1 MCLPGRGCA
10 GCSHARPA
18 RSPSQARPSRA
29 VPAAPGS
36 GDSDTAPSP
45 RLSFGASQH
54 KPPAQNVRPPHPA
67 FCSGGSFSS
76 SFSSNSAKAQIL
88 QWGGGSGWR
97 GGWARTRIFQGG
109 RNGNTQNEM
118 NLPPVREGSLGG
130 GASPP
135 PVAASLLSSSQLPIV
150 RTLQGS
156 GTSPKERRL
165 GPSISGGYLP
175 FSHTVQQRALGA
187 CEGTRAH
194 TRAHTH

>member
-18 RSPSQARPSRA
+18 RSPSQAWPSRA

-45 RLSFGASQH
+45 WLSFGASQH

-76 SFSSNSAKAQIL
+76 SSSNSAKAQIL

-130 GASPP
+130 GASPATRGSITTVFLP
-135 PVAASLLSSSQLPIV
+135 APYCSHFARIRNLAQRKETGAKHFGWLPAILSH
-150 RTLQGS
+150 RATEGS
-156 GTSPKERRL
+156 RC
-165 GPSISGGYLP
+165 
-175 FSHTVQQRALGA
+175 V
-187 CEGTRAH
+187 
-194 TRAHTH
+194 